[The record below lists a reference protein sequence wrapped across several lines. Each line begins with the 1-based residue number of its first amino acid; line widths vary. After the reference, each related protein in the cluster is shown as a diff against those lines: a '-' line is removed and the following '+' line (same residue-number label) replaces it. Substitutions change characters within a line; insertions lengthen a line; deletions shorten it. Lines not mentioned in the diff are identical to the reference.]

1 MVMLNISFIM
11 DPLKPQLLSVYYKIV
26 QRPKLISPSDAG
38 KYLGQCINFTY
49 PHPMEQ
55 GLQNQ
60 KVAHFE
66 TGEFISEY
74 GWQDIEITEKQNNT
88 IEKTDP

>member
-1 MVMLNISFIM
+1 
-11 DPLKPQLLSVYYKIV
+11 
-26 QRPKLISPSDAG
+26 
-38 KYLGQCINFTY
+38 
-49 PHPMEQ
+49 MEQ

-74 GWQDIEITEKQNNT
+74 GWQDIEITENKQ
-88 IEKTDP
+88 

>member
-1 MVMLNISFIM
+1 MEIM
-11 DPLKPQLLSVYYKIV
+11 EIQLLSVYYKIV
-26 QRPKLISPSDAG
+26 QHPKLIRSSDAG
-38 KYLGQCINFTY
+38 KYLGQCIQIVC

-66 TGEFISEY
+66 TLEIISEY
-74 GWQDIEITEKQNNT
+74 GWLDIEITK
-88 IEKTDP
+88 KL

>member
-1 MVMLNISFIM
+1 M
-11 DPLKPQLLSVYYKIV
+11 DLQLLSVYYKIV
-26 QRPKLISPSDAG
+26 QCPKLISQSDAG
-38 KYLGQCINFTY
+38 KYVGQCIEITY

-74 GWQDIEITEKQNNT
+74 GWQDIEITENKQ
-88 IEKTDP
+88 

>member
-1 MVMLNISFIM
+1 MEIM
-11 DPLKPQLLSVYYKIV
+11 EIQLLSVYYKIV
-26 QRPKLISPSDAG
+26 QHPKLISPSDAG
-38 KYLGQCINFTY
+38 KYLGQCIQIDV

-66 TGEFISEY
+66 TLEFISEY
-74 GWQDIEITEKQNNT
+74 GWLDIEITK
-88 IEKTDP
+88 KL